1 MKFVPRFSAL
11 IVTLLL
17 CGPAIDHTPVC
28 RCELT
33 GTDITCTGQFHDGS
47 AANGIAMTVL
57 DYDNTILVNDKLD
70 KQSRL
75 QFPLPKQPFY
85 IIMDAGPGEMFE
97 VDWKDVKGL
106 APSTYP

>member
-1 MKFVPRFSAL
+1 MRVTTLIASLLISSQAL
-11 IVTLLL
+11 
-17 CGPAIDHTPVC
+17 AHTPVC

-33 GTDITCTGQFHDGS
+33 GNDITCTGQFHDGS
-47 AANGIAMTVL
+47 EASGVAMTVF
-57 DYDNTILVNDKLD
+57 DYHNATLASGQLN
-70 KQSRL
+70 KQSRF
-75 QFPLPKQPFY
+75 QFTQPQQPFY

>member
-17 CGPAIDHTPVC
+17 CGQAIAHTPVC

-47 AANGIAMTVL
+47 AANGVAMTVL
-57 DYDNTILVNDKLD
+57 DYDNTILKHSKLD
-70 KQSRL
+70 AHSRL
-75 QFPLPKQPFY
+75 TFPQPTRPFY

-97 VDWKDVKGL
+97 VDWKDVQGL
-106 APSTYP
+106 TPSTYP